1 MYNIHLFLFS
11 SQSSNYLR
19 NKMKASKLNLTE
31 IENYLS
37 TICAELICC
46 FFFPQSAKWS
56 GKVSTTTPTQKK
68 TQSKIERIKRR
79 ENHHP
84 RRMKVEEVIGV
95 GGRVMEV
102 KVDVSDV
109 EFCHYSRRNGGP
121 PLSLYTPSLEPI
133 VLLSSLFFFFLSLSA
148 FSYIEKKTTA
158 E

>member
-1 MYNIHLFLFS
+1 
-11 SQSSNYLR
+11 
-19 NKMKASKLNLTE
+19 MKASKLNLTE

-46 FFFPQSAKWS
+46 FFFSTVCKMKWKS
-56 GKVSTTTPTQKK
+56 VDDDTHTEEDTVQK
-68 TQSKIERIKRR
+68 ERIKRR